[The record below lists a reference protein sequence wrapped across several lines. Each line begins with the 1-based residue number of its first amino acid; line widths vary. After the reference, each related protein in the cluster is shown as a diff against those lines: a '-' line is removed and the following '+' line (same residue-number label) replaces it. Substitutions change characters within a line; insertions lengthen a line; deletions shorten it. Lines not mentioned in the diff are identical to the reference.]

1 MGKILVT
8 GGSGLVGSQFI
19 GDRFERISGKHG
31 DLRDRSYVSRLIQNS
46 NYDGVIHCAGKVGGV
61 LSNSQKPA
69 EFYHDNIMINTNVID
84 ESMKKGIK
92 KLVFF
97 SSTCVF
103 PDKVEYPL
111 SPDKVHLGPPHFT
124 NYAYAYAKRMGQVQ
138 IQSYRQQYGVDYFTV
153 IPCNIYGPGDF
164 YNLNDGHVI
173 PSLIHKMYIAHQNN
187 SDFEVWGSGTPLR
200 EFIFSGDV
208 ADITMKLYED
218 YKGEDPVIISTS
230 TEVSIKD
237 IVYTMAKIFGFK
249 GKIVFDS
256 SKPDGQL
263 RKPSDNS
270 VLKSMYPDYKF
281 TPFEEGLEKS
291 IDWFIKNYP
300 NIRK

>member
-1 MGKILVT
+1 MSKILVT
-8 GGSGLVGSQFI
+8 GGSGLVGSQFR
-19 GDRFERISGKHG
+19 DSQFERISSKHG
-31 DLRDRSYVSRLIQNS
+31 DLRDRKFVSRLIQS
-46 NYDGVIHCAGKVGGV
+46 SDYEGVIHCAGKVGGV

-111 SPDKVHLGPPHFT
+111 RPDKIHLGPPHPT

-138 IQSYRQQYGVDYFTV
+138 IQAYKQQYGLDYFTV

-173 PSLIHKMYIAHQNN
+173 PSLIHKMYLAHQNN
-187 SDFEVWGSGTPLR
+187 SDFEVWGSGNPLR
-200 EFIFSGDV
+200 EFIFSEDV
-208 ADITMKLYED
+208 ANITMKLYED

-230 TEVSIKD
+230 TEISIKD

-249 GKIVFDS
+249 GKIVFDP

-281 TPFEEGLEKS
+281 TPFEDGLEKS

-300 NIRK
+300 KVRM

>member
-1 MGKILVT
+1 MNKILIT

-153 IPCNIYGPGDF
+153 IPCNIYGPGDL

-230 TEVSIKD
+230 TEVSIRD

-249 GKIVFDS
+249 GRIVFDS

>member
-8 GGSGLVGSQFI
+8 GGSGLVGSQFR
-19 GDRFERISGKHG
+19 GGQFERISSKHG
-31 DLRDRSYVSRLIQNS
+31 DLRDRKFVSNLIQSS
-46 NYDGVIHCAGKVGGV
+46 NYEGVIHCAGKVGGV

-69 EFYHDNIMINTNVID
+69 EFYYDNITINTNIID

-111 SPDKVHLGPPHFT
+111 SPDKIHLGPPHFT

-138 IQSYRQQYGVDYFTV
+138 IQAYKQQYGVDYFTV

-173 PSLIHKMYIAHQNN
+173 PSLIHKMYLAYQNN
-187 SDFEVWGSGTPLR
+187 TDFEVWGTGSPLR
-200 EFIFSGDV
+200 EFIFSEDI
-208 ADITMKLYED
+208 ADITMKLYND
-218 YKGEDPVIISTS
+218 YKGDDPVIISTS
-230 TEVSIKD
+230 SEVSIKD
-237 IVYTMAKIFGFK
+237 IVYTMGKIFGFK

-300 NIRK
+300 KVRM

>member
-1 MGKILVT
+1 MSKILVT
-8 GGSGLVGSQFI
+8 GGSGLVGSQFK
-19 GDRFERISGKHG
+19 GSQFERISTKNG
-31 DLRDRSYVSRLIQNS
+31 DLRDRKFVSRLMQNS
-46 NYDGVIHCAGKVGGV
+46 NYEGVIHCAGKVGGV

-84 ESMKKGIK
+84 QSMKNGIK

-111 SPDKVHLGPPHFT
+111 SPDKIQLGPPHPT

-138 IQSYRQQYGVDYFTV
+138 IQAYKQQYGVDYFTV

-173 PSLIHKMYIAHQNN
+173 PSLIHKMYLAHQNN
-187 SDFEVWGSGTPLR
+187 SDFEVWGSGNPLR
-200 EFIFSGDV
+200 EFIFSEDV
-208 ADITMKLYED
+208 ATITMKLYED

-230 TEVSIKD
+230 TEISIKD
-237 IVYTMAKIFGFK
+237 IVYTMSKIFGFK
-249 GKIVFDS
+249 GRIVFDS

-270 VLKSMYPDYKF
+270 VLKSMYPEYKF
-281 TPFEEGLEKS
+281 TAFEEGLEKS

-300 NIRK
+300 KIRI